1 MENLYRTNEIESRFK
16 EAADKLKRLDLDA
29 QAGGLEELSKEELLD
44 ISSSLF
50 EEYDE
55 LYGLSCEHKK
65 ITGKENNY
73 WKKYEA
79 HEYSLDEAI
88 SEKAYDKAVGE
99 GDPYAYMLSKEF
111 CQGLFDLFMPELK
124 RRGFF
129 EKKQSK
135 EE

>member
-1 MENLYRTNEIESRFK
+1 MEKLYRTNEIESRFK
-16 EAADKLKRLDLDA
+16 EAADKLKRLNLDA
-29 QAGGLEELSKEELLD
+29 RAGGLEELSKEELLD
-44 ISSSLF
+44 MSSSLF

-55 LYGLSCEHKK
+55 LYGLSCEYKK

-88 SEKAYDKAVGE
+88 SEKAYNKAVEE

-111 CQGLFDLFMPELK
+111 LNYCFNKSTDEHPE
-124 RRGFF
+124 FF
-129 EKKQSK
+129 QDKDR